1 MTAQSTPELDPAQRH
16 HDVCEWFACDR
27 YDKLSP
33 RVGFVMQRREA
44 AREAAAHRDLDG
56 GPRIAHRA
64 WRHGPSRLQ
73 RLDVTRSTLLLASI
87 PVLLVGAALS
97 IALRTNRLRFGAAI
111 ASQVLGTVLVLAAV
125 IPILAGA
132 DPIEVTW
139 PWPAPIEQIAF
150 RVDALGAFFLAWSLP
165 MTLLGTLYA
174 LDYLR
179 PYFVAGRNGGPHF
192 ALLTMTSVS
201 FVLIYSVQNALVF
214 LLGWEIA
221 AVAAWLSVIW
231 DYRSQKIRF
240 AGFNYLVSTHV
251 GLFVLVAAFMLLHSA
266 SGSMDFADF
275 GAYLVAHPGQG
286 TLFLLL
292 GVAFALKAAF
302 FPFHTWLPR
311 AHSAAPAHVSA
322 LMSGVIHK
330 AGLFAFLRFTLLAG
344 RPEEWMGWS
353 VLLFGAISAVFGVL
367 STSAQRDLKRLLGYS
382 STENVG
388 IAAMA
393 FGIGMLGWAWGT
405 PTLTVIGFGAGLLHV
420 LNHAL
425 FKCSL
430 FYAAGA
436 IYRSTHTV
444 DLERLGGLARRMPR
458 TAIYFVIGGLAMCG
472 LPPFNGFISEFL
484 LYTGLLSSPAPTGE
498 GDVVLVCAAATL
510 AFVGAVAALST
521 TRAFGLA
528 FLGVPRDRSIEVRSD
543 APGTMAFPMLV
554 STIAV
559 VVIGVYP
566 TAALHMITPVVDL
579 VPGAAGAHVDLA
591 QVLSPVTWACRAFAV
606 LLAVAAVVAW
616 RRRAGSRDSVTWGC
630 GYTATNPR
638 MQYTGSSFA
647 AQFATLF
654 RPALP
659 VVTRER
665 LPAEVFPQHA
675 SHLST
680 HHVDAVERR
689 MFEVLGQGEDFVQ
702 DTSAR
707 IPEQPRFA
715 FAAGTLVLVIVAA
728 VALGELL

>member
-1 MTAQSTPELDPAQRH
+1 MT
-16 HDVCEWFACDR
+16 
-27 YDKLSP
+27 
-33 RVGFVMQRREA
+33 G
-44 AREAAAHRDLDG
+44 
-56 GPRIAHRA
+56 
-64 WRHGPSRLQ
+64 
-73 RLDVTRSTLLLASI
+73 STLLLASI
-87 PVLLVGAALS
+87 PVLLLGAALS
-97 IALRTNRLRFGAAI
+97 LALRTNRARAVAAI
-111 ASQVLGTVLVLAAV
+111 ASQAIATVLVLASV
-125 IPILAGA
+125 GPVLAGGA
-132 DPIEVTW
+132 RIEVTW

-165 MTLLGTLYA
+165 MTLLGTIYSV
-174 LDYLR
+174 DYLR
-179 PYFVAGRNGGPHF
+179 PSFAAGRNGGPHF

-221 AVAAWLSVIW
+221 AVAAWLMVIW
-231 DYRSQKIRF
+231 EYRNQKIRF

-251 GLFVLVAAFMLLHSA
+251 GLFVLVAAFMLLHSSSA
-266 SGSMDFADF
+266 SMDFAGF
-275 GAYLVAHPGQG
+275 GAYLTSHRGQG

-292 GVAFALKAAF
+292 GISFALKSAF

-330 AGLFAFLRFTLLAG
+330 AGLFGFLRFVLLGG
-344 RPEEWMGWS
+344 RPEEWMGWA
-353 VLLFGAISAVFGVL
+353 VLLFGAASAVFGVL
-367 STSAQRDLKRLLGYS
+367 YTSAQRDIKRLLGYS

-393 FGIGMLGWAWGT
+393 FGIGLLGWSWAN
-405 PTLTVIGFGAGLLHV
+405 PTLCAIGFGAGLLHI

-436 IYRSTHTV
+436 IYRAAHTI

-458 TAIYFVIGGLAMCG
+458 TALYFAIGGLAMCG
-472 LPPFNGFISEFL
+472 LPPFNGFLSEFL
-484 LYTGLLSSPAPTGE
+484 VYAGLLSGSAPTGE

-528 FLGVPRDRSIEVRSD
+528 FLGSPRDATIHVGPD
-543 APGTMAFPMLV
+543 APRWMALPM
-554 STIAV
+554 AV
-559 VVIGVYP
+559 HTVGIVLIGVYP
-566 TAALHMITPVVDL
+566 TVALHLVTPVVEL
-579 VPGAAGAHVDLA
+579 FPGTAGSHVDLA
-591 QVLSPVTWACRAFAV
+591 ALLAPVTWACRGIAVGFAIAAF
-606 LLAVAAVVAW
+606 VAW
-616 RRRAGSRDSVTWGC
+616 RRRARASVTWGC
-630 GYTATNPR
+630 GYTAGTAR
-638 MQYTGSSFA
+638 MQYTGSSFSA
-647 AQFATLF
+647 VFSALF

-659 VVTRER
+659 VLTRER
-665 LPAEVFPQHA
+665 LPTEPFPQHG

-702 DTSAR
+702 ETSAR

-715 FAAGTLVLVIVAA
+715 FAAGILALVVIAA
-728 VALGELL
+728 VALGDVL